1 MKKKLVSALLA
12 LAMLLP
18 SAFAVDLYVDGSELH
33 TDVPPTILSGRTLV
47 PLRAIFEALDADV
60 SWNGATQA
68 ATAAKAGT
76 TVQVSIDNTTAYV
89 NGQKQILDVPAKL
102 IDGRTM
108 VPARFVSESLD
119 ARVLWDGNTQSV
131 YVITPDH
138 ESLVVE
144 YLDVGQADS
153 MLLSSDGEYMLIDA
167 GNNADGDDI
176 VRYLREVG
184 ADELKYVVGTHP
196 HADHIGG
203 MDDVILDLDVEN
215 VLLPN
220 ATTNTQTYS
229 DVLDAIETKQV
240 PVTVPVK
247 GQTFQLGDATI
258 SVVAA
263 QPSDDLNNTSIV
275 LRATYEDTSFLF
287 MGDAETAVENAILS
301 SGTNVQSNVLK
312 VGHHGSSTS
321 TGSAF
326 LAAVS
331 PDAAVISC
339 GAGNSYGHPS
349 AATLNKLTGIPVW
362 RTDLNGTIIAMTD
375 GQTCRLTADKG
386 TAALKP
392 PATTTPSTPSA
403 PSTPSK
409 PSTPSTSVDAGG
421 QDDGIP
427 STVYITPTGKRY
439 HYKASC
445 AGKNA
450 TPTTLSNAKSRGLTP
465 CQKCAQ

>member
-1 MKKKLVSALLA
+1 MKKKLLAALLA

-18 SAFAVDLYVDGSELH
+18 GAFAVDLYIDGSALQ
-33 TDVPPTILSGRTLV
+33 TDVPPTLLNGRTLV

-60 SWNGATQA
+60 DWDGATRT
-68 ATAAKAGT
+68 ATAEKAGT
-76 TVQVSIDNTTAYV
+76 TVQVSIDDTTAYV
-89 NGQKQILDVPAKL
+89 NGQAQTLDVPAQL
-102 IDGRTM
+102 IGGRTM

-119 ARVLWDGNTQSV
+119 ARVLWDGTAQSV
-131 YVITPDH
+131 YIITSDH
-138 ESLVVE
+138 EALVVE

-153 MLLSSDGEYMLIDA
+153 ILLSSDGEYMLIDA

-176 VRYLREVG
+176 VSYLRDVG

-203 MDDVILDLDVEN
+203 MDDVILELDVDQ
-215 VLLPN
+215 VLLPH
-220 ATTNTQTYS
+220 ATTNTQTYA
-229 DVLDAIETKQV
+229 DVLDAIETKNV

-247 GQTFQLGDATI
+247 GQTFQLGDATVT
-258 SVVAA
+258 VVAA
-263 QPSDDLNNTSIV
+263 QQADDLNNVSIV
-275 LRATYEDTSFLF
+275 LRATYGDTSFLF
-287 MGDAETAVENAILS
+287 MGDAETEVENAILS

-312 VGHHGSSTS
+312 VGHHGSDTS

-349 AATLNKLTGIPVW
+349 AATLQKLTGIPVW

-375 GQTCRLTADKG
+375 GQTCHLTADKG
-386 TAALKP
+386 TAALQP
-392 PATTTPSTPSA
+392 PAITTPSTPLT
-403 PSTPSK
+403 PSTPSQ
-409 PSTPSTSVDAGG
+409 PSTPSTSVDTSD

-465 CQKCAQ
+465 CQKCAS

>member
-1 MKKKLVSALLA
+1 MKKELLSALLS
-12 LAMLLP
+12 LTMLLP
-18 SAFAVDLYVDGSELH
+18 STFAVDLYTDGGALQ
-33 TDVPPTILSGRTLV
+33 TDVPPTILNGRTLV

-60 SWNGATQA
+60 TWDNATQ
-68 ATAAKAGT
+68 TASAQKAGT
-76 TVQVSIDNTTAYV
+76 SVQVTIDNTTAYV
-89 NGQKQILDVPAKL
+89 NGRAQTLDVPAKL
-102 IDGRTM
+102 IGGRTM

-119 ARVLWDGNTQSV
+119 ARVLWDGNTESV
-131 YVITPDH
+131 YVITSDH

-144 YLDVGQADS
+144 YLDLGQADS
-153 MLLSSDGEYMLIDA
+153 ILLSSDGEYMLIDA
-167 GNNADGDDI
+167 GNNEDGDDI
-176 VRYLREVG
+176 VSYLREVD

-203 MDDVILDLDVEN
+203 MDDVIFALDVDN
-215 VLLPN
+215 VLLPDT
-220 ATTNTQTYS
+220 TTNTQTYT
-229 DVLDAIETKQV
+229 DVLDAIETKNV
-240 PVTVPVK
+240 PVTVPIA
-247 GQTFQLGDATI
+247 GQAFQLGETTV

-263 QPSDDLNNTSIV
+263 QQADDLNNTSIV
-275 LRATYEDTSFLF
+275 LKATYENTSFLF
-287 MGDAETAVENAILS
+287 MGDAETEVENAILS
-301 SGTNVQSNVLK
+301 AGTNVKSNVLK

-321 TGSAF
+321 TSSAF

-349 AATLNKLTGIPVW
+349 TTTLQKLTGVPVW

-375 GQTCRLTADKG
+375 GQTCRLTAEKG

-392 PATTTPSTPSA
+392 PATTPSTPSE
-403 PSTPSK
+403 

-421 QDDGIP
+421 QEDGVL

-439 HYKASC
+439 HYEASC

-465 CQKCAQ
+465 CQKCAS

>member
-60 SWNGATQA
+60 SWNGATQT
-68 ATAAKAGT
+68 ATAAKDGT
-76 TVQVSIDNTTAYV
+76 TVQVSIDDTIAYV

-203 MDDVILDLDVEN
+203 MDDVILDLDAEN

-258 SVVAA
+258 SVVAT

>member
-18 SAFAVDLYVDGSELH
+18 SAFAVDLYVDGSELQ

-60 SWNGATQA
+60 SWNGATQT

-89 NGQKQILDVPAKL
+89 NGQAQTLDVPAKL

>member
-1 MKKKLVSALLA
+1 MKKKLLSALLA

-18 SAFAVDLYVDGSELH
+18 SAFAVDLYVDGSELQ

-76 TVQVSIDNTTAYV
+76 TVQVSIDDTTAYV

-229 DVLDAIETKQV
+229 DVLDAIEAKQV

-349 AATLNKLTGIPVW
+349 TATLNKLTGIPVW

-392 PATTTPSTPSA
+392 PATTTPSAPSA